1 MSPSTLKLAKIGG
14 CCREQSNHLETANML
29 TIYGGQRAKFC
40 DSITRRSF
48 LQVGGLAVGGLTLP
62 AFFQLQAQAA
72 PAQPRSDKSVIM
84 ICLGGGPSHIDTY
97 DMRPE
102 APAEYRGEFAPAASK
117 VPGMQ
122 MCELLP
128 RQAEIADK
136 LAVVR
141 SMQWTEPC
149 HQYSE
154 ICTGF
159 PTKAQRPSFGSIV
172 NRVYPGGT
180 RRLPRFV
187 DLGGDGSADRRRA
200 EDPRYVGAPYR
211 SFIPSGP
218 GLDDLSLPQTITLE
232 RLDDRKSLLSGL
244 DRIRRKVD
252 DSGEFEASDAFTR
265 QALEMVASRAVR
277 EAFDISSEPASLV
290 ARYGDENARFRYLS
304 VRYPFEFES
313 FIRAR
318 RLVEAG
324 VPFVSMSVARWDH
337 HCLVKAEGTIFDSY
351 RTLLPLY
358 DMAIAALIS
367 DLHERGLSEQVAVV
381 VWGEFGRTPRVNKTG
396 GRDHWPSAG
405 CALLAGGGFKTGQYV
420 GETDTHAEHPK
431 SRAYGP
437 QNILATLYHHLG
449 IDPASTLPDRSQRP
463 MYLLDDR
470 DVVRELV

>member
-1 MSPSTLKLAKIGG
+1 
-14 CCREQSNHLETANML
+14 ML
-29 TIYGGQRAKFC
+29 TIYGGQPGRYC
-40 DSITRRSF
+40 DSISRRSF

-62 AFFQLQAQAA
+62 GFLRIQSQAA
-72 PAQPRSDKSVIM
+72 TADRLAEKSIIM
-84 ICLGGGPSHIDTY
+84 ICLGGGPSQIDTY
-97 DMRPE
+97 DMRPGS
-102 APAEYRGEFAPAASK
+102 PAEYRGEFLPTSSK
-117 VPGMQ
+117 VPGLQ
-122 MCELLP
+122 MCELMP

-136 LAVVR
+136 LAIVR

-159 PTKAQRPSFGSIV
+159 PAKAQRPSLGSTV

-187 DLGGDGSADRRRA
+187 DLGGDGSSDRRQA
-200 EDPRYVGAPYR
+200 EAPRYVGASYR

-218 GLDDLSLPQTITLE
+218 ALDDLSLPKSITLE
-232 RLDDRKSLLSGL
+232 RLDDRKQLRSGL
-244 DRIRRKVD
+244 DHLRRKVD
-252 DSGEFEASDAFTR
+252 GSGEFEAFDAFTR
-265 QALEMVASRAVR
+265 QGLEMVTSSSVR
-277 EAFDISSEPASLV
+277 EAFDISGEPVSLV
-290 ARYGDENARFRYLS
+290 ARYGDKNARFRYLS
-304 VRYPFEFES
+304 VRYGFEFES

-337 HCLVKAEGTIFDSY
+337 HCLVKEEGTIFDSY

-358 DMAIAALIS
+358 DMAIAALIN
-367 DLHERGLSEQVAVV
+367 DLHERGLSEKVAVI

-405 CALLAGGGFKTGQYV
+405 CALLAGGGFKTGQSI
-420 GETDTHAEHPK
+420 GETDTHAERPK
-431 SRAYGP
+431 TRPYSP
-437 QNILATLYHHLG
+437 QNLLATLYQFLG
-449 IDPASTLPDRSQRP
+449 IDPALTIPDTSGRP

-470 DVVRELV
+470 EVVRELV